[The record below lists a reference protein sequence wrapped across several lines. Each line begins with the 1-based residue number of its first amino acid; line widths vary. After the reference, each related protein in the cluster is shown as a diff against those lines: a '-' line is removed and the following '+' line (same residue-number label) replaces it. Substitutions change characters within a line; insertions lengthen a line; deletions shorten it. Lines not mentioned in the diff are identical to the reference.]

1 METQINN
8 LKIAYEVK
16 IKSYEKRIESYDV
29 RFANLNRSI
38 ESLNQTILER
48 NQEID
53 ALQRSLH
60 DAEHHSLLHETKL
73 RQEFDKTTLTI
84 RRDYEEKIK
93 DLEFRIQKYDKITGD
108 FKFQTS
114 NMHKLEE
121 ELISW
126 KKKCQYLET
135 LKQKE
140 VIKEVYIPQPAQRVE
155 REIINVD
162 SKMERKWQQERM
174 RLEEEIES
182 YRIRIRDCEGRTQ
195 QAEQALYAK
204 DMEIQRTYSAIE
216 ELQFNL
222 REINV
227 EVERIREEN
236 TIIMRDREKMY
247 DKIFFL

>member
-1 METQINN
+1 M
-8 LKIAYEVK
+8 
-16 IKSYEKRIESYDV
+16 
-29 RFANLNRSI
+29 
-38 ESLNQTILER
+38 ER

-73 RQEFDKTTLTI
+73 RQEFDKTTVMI

-93 DLEFRIQKYDKITGD
+93 DLEIKIQKYDKISVD
-108 FKFQTS
+108 FRFQTS
-114 NMHKLEE
+114 NFQKLEE

-140 VIKEVYIPQPAQRVE
+140 VIKEVYIDRPQPQRVE

-182 YRIRIRDCEGRTQ
+182 YRIRVRDCEGRTQ

-236 TIIMRDREKMY
+236 IVIMRDREKMY
-247 DKIFFL
+247 DKIE

>member
-1 METQINN
+1 M
-8 LKIAYEVK
+8 
-16 IKSYEKRIESYDV
+16 
-29 RFANLNRSI
+29 
-38 ESLNQTILER
+38 NQTILER

-60 DAEHHSLLHETKL
+60 DAEHHSLLHETKI
-73 RQEFDKTTLTI
+73 RQDFDKTTVTI

-93 DLEFRIQKYDKITGD
+93 DLEIRIQKYDKITGD
-108 FKFQTS
+108 FKLQTS
-114 NMHKLEE
+114 NFHKLEE

-140 VIKEVYIPQPAQRVE
+140 VIKEVYIDKPQPPQRVE

-182 YRIRIRDCEGRTQ
+182 YRIRVRDCEGRTQ

-216 ELQFNL
+216 ELQINL

-236 TIIMRDREKMY
+236 TIIIRDREKMY
-247 DKIFFL
+247 DQFFFCLRIKIYIFLEF